1 MIQSKN
7 KPLTAQQ
14 LKGIRDKKSLMLES
28 MRGLTGAKGDKG
40 DKGLQGEVGADGI
53 AGINGQAGMNGEAG
67 PRGPRG
73 PQGEAG
79 KNGAIGAT
87 GKPGEDGEDGRGI
100 VRLQIHGKDLIVTY
114 TDGDKVNLG
123 RVVGDRGPKGDK
135 GRSGYAFGD
144 TTTTNITE
152 EVLSPEDSE
161 NLETIADNSVS
172 SLAKLTDLVIN
183 QKCQLAETIKELNYI
198 KTHLS
203 LMTDEE
209 LNENDTKE
217 L

>member
-1 MIQSKN
+1 LIQSKN

-14 LKGIRDKKSLMLES
+14 MKGIRDKKSLMLES

-40 DKGLQGEVGADGI
+40 ETGLQGDAGVDGV
-53 AGINGQAGMNGEAG
+53 AGVNGQAGMNGEAG

-79 KNGAIGAT
+79 KNGQSIKGNT
-87 GKPGEDGEDGRGI
+87 GEDGQDGRGI

-144 TTTTNITE
+144 STTNTTNITE
-152 EVLSPEDSE
+152 EVLSPEDSANLAAIAPSVDQLTNNQKTQLDNM
-161 NLETIADNSVS
+161 NLE
-172 SLAKLTDLVIN
+172 LKVI
-183 QKCQLAETIKELNYI
+183 KRQLAEMTGENIKIEDI
-198 KTHLS
+198 
-203 LMTDEE
+203 EE
-209 LNENDTKE
+209 
-217 L
+217 

>member
-1 MIQSKN
+1 M
-7 KPLTAQQ
+7 
-14 LKGIRDKKSLMLES
+14 KGIRDKKSLMLES
-28 MRGLTGAKGDKG
+28 MRGLTGAKGET
-40 DKGLQGEVGADGI
+40 GLQGDAGADGI
-53 AGINGQAGMNGEAG
+53 AGVNGQAGMNGEAG

-87 GKPGEDGEDGRGI
+87 GKPGEDGRGI

-123 RVVGDRGPKGDK
+123 RIVGDRGPKGDK

-144 TTTTNITE
+144 TTTTNTNITE
-152 EVLSPEDSE
+152 EVLSPEDSA
-161 NLETIADNSVS
+161 NLAAITPAIKDSEISTKEQIEE
-172 SLAKLTDLVIN
+172 LKL
-183 QKCQLAETIKELNYI
+183 ELKLI

-209 LNENDTKE
+209 LRETDIKE

>member
-1 MIQSKN
+1 M
-7 KPLTAQQ
+7 
-14 LKGIRDKKSLMLES
+14 KGIRDKKSLMLES
-28 MRGLTGAKGDKG
+28 MRGLTGAKGAKG
-40 DKGLQGEVGADGI
+40 ETGLQGEAGIDGI
-53 AGINGQAGMNGEAG
+53 AGVNGQAGMNGEAG

-144 TTTTNITE
+144 STTNTTNITE
-152 EVLSPEDSE
+152 EVLSPEDSA
-161 NLETIADNSVS
+161 NLAAITPSIETLIRAQHD
-172 SLAKLTDLVIN
+172 
-183 QKCQLAETIKELNYI
+183 QLLRVEKELRFI
-198 KTHLS
+198 KTHLHI
-203 LMTDEE
+203 MTDEE
-209 LNENDTKE
+209 LTESDI
-217 L
+217 